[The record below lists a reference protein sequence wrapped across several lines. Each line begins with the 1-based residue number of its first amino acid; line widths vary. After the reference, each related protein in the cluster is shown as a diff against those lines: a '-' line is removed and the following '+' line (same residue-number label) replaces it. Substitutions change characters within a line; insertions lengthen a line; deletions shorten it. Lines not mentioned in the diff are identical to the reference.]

1 MCNNRKLRDTS
12 SVLRTAIL
20 ATALIGVAAPIPSCA
35 GIAPVGMLL
44 SQPAGPARAAKSAG
58 QRVAPKALAL
68 APGPERIGTSA
79 GQITGTVSAGHLAQ
93 AESRIAMLKMQLEI
107 AKLNAGI
114 AKANAQAKHP
124 GGKTSQ
130 PMSPYGGMLPAGG
143 MPSFSSVPSSKS
155 SASVPA
161 PALLAATPAPRVLS
175 LSGAGGHYQAT
186 LALPNGEV
194 MTVVDGS
201 RLGHGWRVRKVS
213 AAGVTATHAGQVIPL
228 GFSGSSG
235 GAPSQGGHSDAPGA
249 NPVPGANPNT
259 GFTPPNLSS
268 GGPMPGVGPMPPFTP
283 PTFTPPKG

>member
-1 MCNNRKLRDTS
+1 M
-12 SVLRTAIL
+12 
-20 ATALIGVAAPIPSCA
+20 G
-35 GIAPVGMLL
+35 
-44 SQPAGPARAAKSAG
+44 
-58 QRVAPKALAL
+58 VAPKALAPAP
-68 APGPERIGTSA
+68 APGSHPARERIGTSA

-114 AKANAQAKHP
+114 AKANAQATHP

-130 PMSPYGGMLPAGG
+130 PISPYGGMLPAEG
-143 MPSFSSVPSSKS
+143 MPSFSSV
-155 SASVPA
+155 SVPVPGA
-161 PALLAATPAPRVLS
+161 NPSQGATPAPRVLS

-235 GAPSQGGHSDAPGA
+235 GAPSQGGHSD
-249 NPVPGANPNT
+249 VPGANPNT

-268 GGPMPGVGPMPPFTP
+268 GGPMPGVGPMPSFTP